1 MAVMASVN
9 IATWCLATP
18 PLNEGSLGQLG
29 PDLQTYCVQ
38 NPTLKGQQT
47 VGCSEKIL
55 KKRAPKKFIL
65 LSLISL
71 LYHSCTKP
79 QNSPLIATV

>member
-29 PDLQTYCVQ
+29 PDLHTYCVQ

-47 VGCSEKIL
+47 VGCSETIL
-55 KKRAPKKFIL
+55 KK
-65 LSLISL
+65 
-71 LYHSCTKP
+71 
-79 QNSPLIATV
+79 